1 MKFVIEHLKKRYEK
15 KEVLQDIDFTFETGK
30 IYGLLGRNGAGKTTL
45 LRCILGLYRPDKGE
59 VLIGNLSAIKNRTE
73 FRSRVAFIPQIP
85 PPLPSTVGS
94 LIEFAASCCQCEKKK
109 IYEYGDLFSLDIQS
123 QARKPF
129 SKLSGGMKQKV
140 LASIAFA
147 RKAPIML
154 FDEPTAN
161 LDPEGREAF
170 SNIIR
175 SPEFSDT
182 TMVFISHRIDELN
195 TVLNRALWLDLGR
208 IVKDEKISPIS

>member
-1 MKFVIEHLKKRYEK
+1 MLNIKNVEKRFGAQVVLDSIDCQIAPKERVI
-15 KEVLQDIDFTFETGK
+15 I
-30 IYGLLGRNGAGKTTL
+30 LGQNGAGKTTL

-59 VLIGNLSAIKNRTE
+59 VLIGNLSAIKNRKE
-73 FRSRVAFIPQIP
+73 FLSRVAFIPQI
-85 PPLPSTVGS
+85 
-94 LIEFAASCCQCEKKK
+94 IEFAASCCQCEKKK

>member
-1 MKFVIEHLKKRYEK
+1 M
-15 KEVLQDIDFTFETGK
+15 
-30 IYGLLGRNGAGKTTL
+30 N
-45 LRCILGLYRPDKGE
+45 
-59 VLIGNLSAIKNRTE
+59 TE
-73 FRSRVAFIPQIP
+73 IF
-85 PPLPSTVGS
+85 
-94 LIEFAASCCQCEKKK
+94 
-109 IYEYGDLFSLDIQS
+109 FSLDIQS

>member
-1 MKFVIEHLKKRYEK
+1 MIELKQVTKQYGQTA
-15 KEVLQDIDFTFETGK
+15 VLKNITLTIDQPG
-30 IYGLLGRNGAGKTTL
+30 IYCLLGRNGAGKTTL

-59 VLIGNLSAIKNRTE
+59 VLIGNLSAIKNRKE
-73 FRSRVAFIPQIP
+73 FLSRVAFIPQIP